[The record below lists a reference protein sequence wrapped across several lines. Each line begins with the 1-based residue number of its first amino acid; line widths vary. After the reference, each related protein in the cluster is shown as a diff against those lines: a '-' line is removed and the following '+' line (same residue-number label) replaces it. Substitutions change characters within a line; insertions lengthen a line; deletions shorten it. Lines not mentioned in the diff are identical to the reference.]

1 MTESSNDIDSTAEVP
16 EAIVQQRTRQ
26 ISFVW
31 IIPIAALIIGAWLV
45 VKAYTEKGPTISIAF
60 SSAEGL
66 EAGKTKI
73 KYKEVEVGKI
83 TKIDLSQDLSQV
95 IVTAQ
100 MEKTAERF
108 LSNNARFWVVRA
120 RVAAKEISGL
130 STLFSGAYIGLDPG
144 DPGAPVKS
152 GDYFTGLDVPPIITS
167 HLEGRQFVLKAD
179 RLGSIDIGSPV
190 YFRQIEVGRVIGY
203 SLDVSRQEVSV
214 RVFIDAPYHQLV
226 KRNSRFWNAS
236 GVDVS
241 LDATGVRLN
250 TESLVSLVIGGV
262 AFDTPVNFDSDEPAK
277 EGDTF
282 TLFDSRSLIF
292 EESQAVKRLWL
303 LQFDGSVRGL
313 SVGAPVEM
321 RGIRLG
327 KVLDIDPVFSAETQ
341 DILINVLIE
350 TDSHRISGPT
360 AEMPD
365 DDFHALVDNWVAKGM
380 RAQLRTGNII
390 TGQLYVEFDFHDTAP
405 EAEIDWSGRY
415 PRLPTLPGSLEIIT
429 ASVTTLL
436 DRMSKLPIEEIGK
449 DIRGMAQGMSRL
461 VNSDDL
467 RQAVVDLSQ
476 TMNETKTLAASLNQ
490 HLPPTIGKV
499 SDILEDVQA
508 LSTHLNDTVL
518 PAVDETLNHAKKA
531 MDGLSGAVGPDSQ
544 TVRQLNR
551 SLVEL
556 AESAKAI
563 RGLADYLE
571 RHPDALIYGKEKK

>member
-1 MTESSNDIDSTAEVP
+1 
-16 EAIVQQRTRQ
+16 
-26 ISFVW
+26 
-31 IIPIAALIIGAWLV
+31 
-45 VKAYTEKGPTISIAF
+45 
-60 SSAEGL
+60 
-66 EAGKTKI
+66 
-73 KYKEVEVGKI
+73 
-83 TKIDLSQDLSQV
+83 
-95 IVTAQ
+95 
-100 MEKTAERF
+100 
-108 LSNNARFWVVRA
+108 
-120 RVAAKEISGL
+120 
-130 STLFSGAYIGLDPG
+130 
-144 DPGAPVKS
+144 
-152 GDYFTGLDVPPIITS
+152 
-167 HLEGRQFVLKAD
+167 
-179 RLGSIDIGSPV
+179 
-190 YFRQIEVGRVIGY
+190 
-203 SLDVSRQEVSV
+203 
-214 RVFIDAPYHQLV
+214 
-226 KRNSRFWNAS
+226 
-236 GVDVS
+236 
-241 LDATGVRLN
+241 
-250 TESLVSLVIGGV
+250 
-262 AFDTPVNFDSDEPAK
+262 
-277 EGDTF
+277 
-282 TLFDSRSLIF
+282 
-292 EESQAVKRLWL
+292 
-303 LQFDGSVRGL
+303 
-313 SVGAPVEM
+313 
-321 RGIRLG
+321 
-327 KVLDIDPVFSAETQ
+327 
-341 DILINVLIE
+341 
-350 TDSHRISGPT
+350 
-360 AEMPD
+360 
-365 DDFHALVDNWVAKGM
+365 VDNWVAKGM